1 MATGRL
7 GAVDVSATT
16 WTSAYVCPLATFA
29 VVTVSICNRSSSS
42 NPTVRL
48 AITTQTPPSAPTN
61 AEYIEY
67 DSVIVPAGV
76 LERTGICLDAGK
88 TIAVYSSAAN
98 ISVVVTG
105 IETST
110 A

>member
-7 GAVDVSATT
+7 GAVDLSATT
-16 WTSAYVCPLATFA
+16 WTNAYLCPAATFA
-29 VVTVSICNRSSSS
+29 VVTVSICNRNAVA

-48 AITTQTPPSAPTN
+48 AITTQTPPATPGTS
-61 AEYIEY
+61 EYIEY

-76 LERTGICLDAGK
+76 LERTGIVLDAGK
-88 TIAVYSSAAN
+88 YIAVYSSAAN